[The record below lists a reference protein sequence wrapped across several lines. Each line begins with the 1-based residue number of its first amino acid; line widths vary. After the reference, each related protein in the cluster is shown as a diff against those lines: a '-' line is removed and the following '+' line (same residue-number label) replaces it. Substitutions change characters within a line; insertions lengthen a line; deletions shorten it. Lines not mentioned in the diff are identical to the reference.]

1 MLEQQSQTLISLE
14 VISQNKENIFFI
26 FTRFIVWYLC
36 VNIYVCI
43 VDTQNEN
50 QELRQRL
57 DDVADA
63 QGFEKSAKR
72 TK

>member
-1 MLEQQSQTLISLE
+1 M
-14 VISQNKENIFFI
+14 
-26 FTRFIVWYLC
+26 W
-36 VNIYVCI
+36 I
-43 VDTQNEN
+43 VDNQNEN

-63 QGFEKSAKR
+63 QGFEKSSAKR